1 MAVITATVRL
11 RPSPGPA
18 LQRGR
23 VPISGLAVSLGLHVV
38 LVAAILISS
47 YVWHTT
53 QPKAYVVNL
62 VPAIAAVG
70 SPQGRTRAPEP
81 TPPTPPR
88 VEEQRPTPPPAL
100 PERETTKAPERTAS
114 RPTEL
119 PDRPAPPRENLALP
133 DRSLPT
139 RTPAPAL
146 RAGEKELPRV
156 ASAPPTPTASG
167 SATKSAALPPPPP
180 PRGLPTGSPQGV
192 GAVTLNASDFPFA
205 WYLRQVQ
212 RKISEKWDGQ
222 AREGT
227 QPQVVFDIGRDGRVS
242 GLRVEKTSG
251 NPLYDQAALRA
262 ITEAAPLPPLPDDF
276 KDSSLK
282 VHLGFN
288 YSGTRG

>member
-1 MAVITATVRL
+1 MAVVTATLRL
-11 RPSPGPA
+11 RPNPGPA

-23 VPISGLAVSLGLHVV
+23 IPVSGLALSVGLHAV
-38 LVAAILISS
+38 LVAAILVSS

-81 TPPTPPR
+81 APTPPSKA
-88 VEEQRPTPPPAL
+88 EEPRPTPAPTL
-100 PERETTKAPERTAS
+100 PERQPTKAPERTAS

-119 PDRPAPPRENLALP
+119 PDRPAAPRESVALP
-133 DRSLPT
+133 DRSLPA

-146 RAGEKELPRV
+146 RAGDKELPKV
-156 ASAPPTPTASG
+156 ASAPPAPTSSNDG
-167 SATKSAALPPPPP
+167 GRTAALPPPPA

-212 RKISEKWDGQ
+212 RKISDKWDGQ
-222 AREGT
+222 ARDGT

-242 GLRVEKTSG
+242 GLRIEKTSG

-276 KDSSLK
+276 KESFLK